1 MITVEPKKVTSKLI
15 NSYGLVDFTFNLMMM
30 VAVSYYAYFL
40 TDIAMI
46 SAATMGTILLIA
58 RICDMISVPIT
69 GGIIQSVQLKWGQF
83 RSWILVAPPLTCI
96 FFILMFTNPSFDP
109 AIKAIFLGTC
119 YVIAHVCVNLAFN
132 AHMGMMGILGRTPT
146 DQLKLSQRKIQ
157 FQTASSIV
165 FALTCMPLVRF
176 FGMGDEGR
184 GFLITVTIFAVIQV
198 LGYWNLFRISEGYD
212 VYNPNKNTGKGR
224 TSLSIKEMFE
234 QIYMNSQLMTLLFVN
249 SMTSMSMFA
258 ISALLSYYYKYVI
271 GNLDMISV
279 HLFFMSLSSFAGSL
293 LAPLIVKKLGKKPT
307 FIFSTSINGIVYII
321 LRLTGG
327 RDPAI
332 FIALVSLGALLGAS
346 GMSIGPALY
355 SDTVEYG
362 RWKTGKDGRAFIMSM
377 FSMPVKIGVALSGAV
392 VGYGLALIGYD
403 PTSEVTAELVNG
415 IVNLTTLIPIIC
427 SIVSALLFALF
438 YKLTDE
444 KVVELIKLNEE
455 N

>member
-1 MITVEPKKVTSKLI
+1 
-15 NSYGLVDFTFNLMMM
+15 
-30 VAVSYYAYFL
+30 
-40 TDIAMI
+40 
-46 SAATMGTILLIA
+46 
-58 RICDMISVPIT
+58 
-69 GGIIQSVQLKWGQF
+69 
-83 RSWILVAPPLTCI
+83 
-96 FFILMFTNPSFDP
+96 
-109 AIKAIFLGTC
+109 
-119 YVIAHVCVNLAFN
+119 
-132 AHMGMMGILGRTPT
+132 
-146 DQLKLSQRKIQ
+146 
-157 FQTASSIV
+157 
-165 FALTCMPLVRF
+165 
-176 FGMGDEGR
+176 
-184 GFLITVTIFAVIQV
+184 
-198 LGYWNLFRISEGYD
+198 
-212 VYNPNKNTGKGR
+212 
-224 TSLSIKEMFE
+224 
-234 QIYMNSQLMTLLFVN
+234 
-249 SMTSMSMFA
+249 
-258 ISALLSYYYKYVI
+258 
-271 GNLDMISV
+271 MISV